1 MEWAEVLADPVLQ
14 DLPYKI
20 ELNEY
25 GKIVMSPASNRH
37 SLLQGD
43 LIRLLGGQLPG
54 RVFPEC
60 SIQTTKGIKVADVVW
75 CSVDFIH
82 RYNFTTPYPHAPE
95 LCVEIVSPSNSRQE
109 LAEKIMLYL
118 AAGAREVWIVFE
130 DGQIEIYDASGRLE
144 RSALL
149 HPITLELSIL

>member
-60 SIQTTKGIKVADVVW
+60 SIQTTKGVKVADVVW
-75 CSVDFIH
+75 CSVDFIR

-130 DGQIEIYDASGRLE
+130 DGQIEIHDASGRLE

-149 HPITLELSIL
+149 HPIMLEF

>member
-1 MEWAEVLADPVLQ
+1 MADPVLQ

-60 SIQTTKGIKVADVVW
+60 SIQTTKGVKVADVVW

>member
-1 MEWAEVLADPVLQ
+1 MEWAEVLADPILQ

-43 LIRLLGGQLPG
+43 LIRLLGGKLLG

-60 SIQTTKGIKVADVVW
+60 SIQTTKGVKVADVVW
-75 CSVDFIH
+75 CSADFIRQH
-82 RYNFTTPYPHAPE
+82 GFATPYPRAPQ
-95 LCVEIVSPSNSRQE
+95 LCVEIASPSNSRQE
-109 LAEKIMLYL
+109 LTEKTALYL
-118 AAGAREVWIVFE
+118 AAGAHEVWVVFE
-130 DGQIEIYDASGRLE
+130 DGLIEIHDASGRLE

-149 HPITLELSIL
+149 HPITLEF

>member
-1 MEWAEVLADPVLQ
+1 MEWAEVLADPVLR

-37 SLLQGD
+37 GALQGD
-43 LIRLLGGQLPG
+43 LIQQLGGKLPG
-54 RVFPEC
+54 RTFPEC
-60 SIQTTKGIKVADVVW
+60 SIQTTKGVKVADVVW
-75 CSVDFIH
+75 CSTAFMRQH
-82 RYNFTTPYPHAPE
+82 GFATPYPRAPE

-109 LAEKIMLYL
+109 LTEKIALYL
-118 AAGAREVWIVFE
+118 AVGAQEVWIVFE
-130 DGQIEIYDASGRLE
+130 DGQIEVHDASGRLE

-149 HPITLELSIL
+149 HPITLEF

>member
-1 MEWAEVLADPVLQ
+1 MEWAEVLADPILQ

-37 SLLQGD
+37 GAVQGD
-43 LIRLLGGQLPG
+43 LYSLLRQQLRG
-54 RVFPEC
+54 RGRPIVEC
-60 SIQTTKGIKVADVVW
+60 SIQTTKGVKVADVVW

-82 RYNFTTPYPHAPE
+82 QYGFATPYPRAPE

-109 LAEKIMLYL
+109 LTEKTVLYL

-130 DGQIEIYDASGRLE
+130 DGQIEVHDTSGRLE

-149 HPITLELSIL
+149 HPIDLTF